1 MALPSNRTR
10 VYPDDE
16 VRMTTA
22 IGDPIRS
29 GRTALA
35 VRVTLGS
42 LALAAALMSV
52 GCASGE
58 RVAGVQPVGRAAP
71 PAEIPAAVPGET
83 VSPEA
88 KTSDA
93 PIPPALGEQP
103 PGKDDGGS
111 PAKPETA
118 PPVDTAPNR
127 REATSPNVKAP
138 KAPTTPAPSEP
149 SRAKKSPEPGPS
161 KQAATPALDL
171 KLLEKRLRE
180 TTAIGVFTKLALKNQ
195 VDDLLDR
202 FRAFHQGK
210 GGTSLAELR
219 QSYDLLI
226 MKVLS
231 LLQDSDAAL
240 ARDIVTSREA
250 IWSLLAD
257 PAKFATLS

>member
-1 MALPSNRTR
+1 
-10 VYPDDE
+10 
-16 VRMTTA
+16 MTKV

-29 GRTALA
+29 GRTAPA
-35 VRVTLGS
+35 VTLGL
-42 LALAAALMSV
+42 LAVAAALVSV
-52 GCASGE
+52 GCASRE
-58 RVAGVQPVGRAAP
+58 RVAEVQPVGRAAR
-71 PAEIPAAVPGET
+71 PAEVSAAAPGGT

-93 PIPPALGEQP
+93 PIPPALAEQP

-111 PAKPETA
+111 PARQETA
-118 PPVDTAPNR
+118 TLGATAPNR
-127 REATSPNVKAP
+127 SEATSPDVKAP
-138 KAPTTPAPSEP
+138 KAPVTPGPSERP
-149 SRAKKSPEPGPS
+149 RAKKSSEPGPS
-161 KQAATPALDL
+161 KPATTPALDL
-171 KLLEKRLRE
+171 KSLEKRLRD
-180 TTAIGVFTKLALKNQ
+180 TKAIGVFTKLSLKNQ
-195 VDDLLDR
+195 VDDLLDQ

-210 GGTSLAELR
+210 GGTDLAGLR

-257 PAKFATLS
+257 SAKFATLS

>member
-1 MALPSNRTR
+1 
-10 VYPDDE
+10 
-16 VRMTTA
+16 MTTLFR
-22 IGDPIRS
+22 DPRRS
-29 GRTALA
+29 GRTVLA

-42 LALAAALMSV
+42 LALAAALMAV
-52 GCASGE
+52 GCASGK
-58 RVAGVQPVGRAAP
+58 RVAGGQPVGRAAP
-71 PAEIPAAVPGET
+71 PAETPAAAPGET

-88 KTSDA
+88 KTSEA

-103 PGKDDGGS
+103 LGKDDGGS
-111 PAKPETA
+111 PAKEETA
-118 PPVDTAPNR
+118 PLVGTAPNR
-127 REATSPNVKAP
+127 PEATSPNIKAP
-138 KAPTTPAPSEP
+138 KAPATPAPSEP
-149 SRAKKSPEPGPS
+149 PRAKKSTEPGPS

-195 VDDLLDR
+195 VDDLLAR
-202 FRAFHQGK
+202 FRGFHQGK

-231 LLQDSDAAL
+231 LLQDSDAVL

-257 PAKFATLS
+257 PAKFATLSMN

>member
-1 MALPSNRTR
+1 MTR
-10 VYPDDE
+10 GN
-16 VRMTTA
+16 
-22 IGDPIRS
+22 GDPIRF

-35 VRVTLGS
+35 VTVTLGL
-42 LALAAALMSV
+42 LAL
-52 GCASGE
+52 GCASRE
-58 RVAGVQPVGRAAP
+58 RVAGVQPIGREAPPPGVSAAAP
-71 PAEIPAAVPGET
+71 GKT
-83 VSPEA
+83 VSSQA

-93 PIPPALGEQP
+93 PLPPALAEQP

-111 PAKPETA
+111 PKQETA
-118 PPVDTAPNR
+118 PPVAAAPNR
-127 REATSPNVKAP
+127 REAPSPDVKVP
-138 KAPTTPAPSEP
+138 KAPATPAPGEP
-149 SRAKKSPEPGPS
+149 PRAKKGPEPSPS

-171 KLLEKRLRE
+171 KSLEKRLRE
-180 TTAIGVFTKLALKNQ
+180 TKAIGIFTKLSLKNQ
-195 VDDLLDR
+195 VDDLLDQ

-210 GGTSLAELR
+210 GGTNLAELR

-231 LLQDSDAAL
+231 LLQDSDAPL

>member
-1 MALPSNRTR
+1 MSPALVP
-10 VYPDDE
+10 
-16 VRMTTA
+16 
-22 IGDPIRS
+22 
-29 GRTALA
+29 
-35 VRVTLGS
+35 GS
-42 LALAAALMSV
+42 EFLKSAM
-52 GCASGE
+52 
-58 RVAGVQPVGRAAP
+58 
-71 PAEIPAAVPGET
+71 GET